1 MFARADAVRF
11 GRYMPFVGPVD
22 RTLSTHVRN
31 FVHRPP
37 PVGGH
42 SCVYR
47 DDSGSSEESGPMDRE
62 VELREFVS
70 ARGTALS
77 RAAYLLTGDH
87 QAAEDLVQETYVV
100 LVRRWQ
106 RSGAVD
112 PEAYVRRILYSR
124 FVDGWRRRRLSELPW
139 ASPPDGPTH
148 DEAGAVTDRLT
159 LEGALARLTPKQR
172 AVLVLR
178 FYEDLTEAQAAAA
191 LGTSPNTVKSQT
203 RVALERLRELAPDVV
218 TSFEGAET

>member
-1 MFARADAVRF
+1 
-11 GRYMPFVGPVD
+11 
-22 RTLSTHVRN
+22 
-31 FVHRPP
+31 
-37 PVGGH
+37 
-42 SCVYR
+42 
-47 DDSGSSEESGPMDRE
+47 MDRE

-70 ARGTALS
+70 ARGAALA

-124 FVDGWRRRRLSELPW
+124 FVDGWRRRRLAELPW
-139 ASPPDGPTH
+139 ASPPDAPGG
-148 DEAGAVTDRLT
+148 DEAGAATDRLT
-159 LEGALARLTPKQR
+159 LQVALARLTPKQR

-178 FYEDLTEAQAAAA
+178 FYEDLTEAQTAAA
-191 LGTSPNTVKSQT
+191 LGTSPNTVKSQA
-203 RVALERLRELAPDVV
+203 RVALQRLRELVPDAA
-218 TSFEGAET
+218 TAFEGAES